1 MPAIVGRKVRLK
13 SGTGVSAVGIIG
25 SQNDGIT
32 IANGEIDITD
42 KDDNGY
48 RTLHDD
54 WGVRSID
61 VNVEGILKD
70 VQLITI
76 ATSGTGSVLLSD
88 YELDVPGIGT
98 FAGDFWMNNLALGAP
113 SNEGTTFT
121 ATFLSSGA
129 YTFTPDTP

>member
-25 SQNDGIT
+25 AQNDSVT
-32 IANGEIDITD
+32 VANGEIDITD

-61 VNVEGILKD
+61 VSVEGILKD
-70 VQLITI
+70 AQLITI
-76 ATSGTGSVLLSD
+76 ATSTSGAVLLSD
-88 YELDVPGIGT
+88 YELEITGMGT
-98 FAGDFWMNNLALGAP
+98 FAGDFWMNNLQIGAP
-113 SNEGTTFT
+113 AAEGTSFT
-121 ATFLSSGA
+121 ATFLSSGE
-129 YTFTPDTP
+129 YTWTTA